1 MNRGHDEP
9 ERWRPKAKPEEKR
22 YFSVRASA
30 GAVIPAP
37 FYLDNRMH
45 DLRLERFLKHE
56 RRDRFQLVVMMHAAE
71 MRAAD
76 DTMRGR

>member
-1 MNRGHDEP
+1 VATQCEARG
-9 ERWRPKAKPEEKR
+9 EEIS
-22 YFSVRASA
+22 SVRASS

-56 RRDRFQLVVMMHAAE
+56 RRDRFQLVVMMQAAE
-71 MRAAD
+71 TRAAD